1 MSLSDHMFSD
11 TTRQAW
17 RDNYN
22 GGRAAGDFAG
32 VYSNHGGSSDHSV
45 SSGQT
50 AGDSDKQ
57 GGASASVQ
65 RVVASVPTAGPG
77 SPAVATARSVP
88 TRGPGAFA
96 FGVGPVSH
104 VAVSDLPPLEM
115 GHKDSGTNILA
126 GGDWWQGNP
135 WWSDTEEF
143 EARYGEPGDWV
154 GGIVVFGAD
163 LTFNAARA
171 VDWLSIDAQTS
182 DPARNA
188 VVDWSQIENG
198 PGALTN
204 VQKWITDADAVASQA
219 FHRTFNT
226 GVAVPRGRF

>member
-1 MSLSDHMFSD
+1 MFSD

-77 SPAVATARSVP
+77 APAVATSRSVP

-104 VAVSDLPPLEM
+104 VAVSDLPPLDM
-115 GHKDSGTNILA
+115 GYKDSGTELML
-126 GGDWWQGNP
+126 GGDWWKGNP
-135 WWSDTEEF
+135 WWSDGEEF
-143 EARYGEPGDWV
+143 EARYAEPGEWL
-154 GGIVVFGAD
+154 GGLLVIGAD
-163 LTFNAARA
+163 LLFNVGRA
-171 VDWLSIDAQTS
+171 VDAVTGSRIT
-182 DPARNA
+182 DPSRDVQFNVEELASR
-188 VVDWSQIENG
+188 
-198 PGALTN
+198 PGALPQLQGWLEETGN
-204 VQKWITDADAVASQA
+204 A
-219 FHRTFNT
+219 FAREGDRIGGALGDTF
-226 GVAVPRGRF
+226 GVEFAPDPSRY